1 MINKAFEVSVGE
13 NDKSVDS
20 FLEEWKKGLS
30 RENQPLTPTEF
41 FEFKDPKY
49 QGSNLE
55 RIWAQY
61 NAEEKQE
68 YQNNYNLS
76 LIHI

>member
-68 YQNNYNLS
+68 YQNNYNSGNLP
-76 LIHI
+76 